1 MTSTELLA
9 VLRLADSA
17 FPSGGF
23 AFSSGLEGAVRDGF
37 VVDEADV
44 AAFAEEAIASRW
56 HTQDRVVLRRA
67 WNDPRQA
74 DDLAE
79 ASTVTS
85 TLREASRRSG
95 AALLSTFASL
105 DNADAVAYR
114 AMVLTGDAPGHLPVA
129 QAVSYRGLGLSTSA
143 AEAISGWQVLSG
155 IASAA
160 LRLGVTGHIG
170 SQRVMIAAEAVLSE
184 ILDAPVDRQ
193 PSSFTAFA
201 DIAAQRRSDGIRLF
215 AS

>member
-1 MTSTELLA
+1 MT

-44 AAFAEEAIASRW
+44 TAFATEAVASRW
-56 HTQDRVVLRRA
+56 HTMDRVVLRLA
-67 WNDPRQA
+67 WDDPESA
-74 DDLAE
+74 DRLAD
-79 ASTVTS
+79 ASNVMS
-85 TLREASRRSG
+85 TLREASARAG

-105 DNADAVAYR
+105 GSTDASHYR
-114 AMVLTGDAPGHLPVA
+114 SLVLRGVSPGHLPVA
-129 QAVSYRGLGLSTSA
+129 QVVCYRSQGIGLSAS
-143 AEAISGWQVLSG
+143 ESISGWQVLSG

-160 LRLGVTGHIG
+160 LRLGVTGHLG
-170 SQRVMIAAEAVLSE
+170 SQRVIEQSQRVLASTLALE
-184 ILDAPVDRQ
+184 PSTQ

-201 DIAAQRRSDGIRLF
+201 DIASQRRGDGIRLF